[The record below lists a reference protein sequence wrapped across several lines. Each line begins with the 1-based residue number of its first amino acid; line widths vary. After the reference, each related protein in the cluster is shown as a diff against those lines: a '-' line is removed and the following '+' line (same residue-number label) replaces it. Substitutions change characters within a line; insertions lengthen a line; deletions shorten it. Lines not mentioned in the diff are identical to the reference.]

1 MVSCPPQYKT
11 PNLVLGFFLCY
22 FPGMSTDRDG
32 AEQPNPLFYPP
43 EPCENPARKGWP
55 ASLVVDMAL
64 GGASDEAICSAYEL
78 QQHELDNL
86 REDPAFLIQVAAV
99 EKEIQKEGVSFRM
112 KARLQAEELLMTSW
126 GLIHSPATPA
136 SVKAGLIKDTVRWA
150 GWDAPAQEAGAGR
163 GGFSVNIVLNNTGGS
178 PTGITIDQ
186 PAQALPA

>member
-1 MVSCPPQYKT
+1 M
-11 PNLVLGFFLCY
+11 LGFFLCY
-22 FPGMSTDRDG
+22 FPRMSTDRDDEG
-32 AEQPNPLFYPP
+32 KLPNPLFYPP

-64 GGASDEAICSAYEL
+64 GGASDEAICTAYEL
-78 QQHELDNL
+78 QQHEL
-86 REDPAFLIQVAAV
+86 EDIKSDPSFIVQLAAV

-112 KARLQAEELLMTSW
+112 KARLQAEELLATSW

-163 GGFSVNIVLNNTGGS
+163 GGFSVNIVLNNSGAS
-178 PTGITIDQ
+178 QGITIDQ
-186 PAQALPA
+186 QPEHVGLPA